1 MAPTA
6 LEALSMRKSIY
17 GILLC
22 VMLSVL
28 FLFSAAL
35 AQDPTKVEPTHYKLA
50 FENEYVQVVNV
61 HYGPHEKSNLHAHM
75 GGVVVVLSAGHLRFT
90 DEHGKTQEVFA
101 KPGEPR
107 WFPPFKHKVENLG
120 DTAYTAVYIGIKSKH
135 LASEAELKASPEMD
149 EQTKQIVAEAL
160 LAALK

>member
-1 MAPTA
+1 MRNSLSGA
-6 LEALSMRKSIY
+6 LFCAM
-17 GILLC
+17 LLVSLIC
-22 VMLSVL
+22 AVA
-28 FLFSAAL
+28 F
-35 AQDPTKVEPTHYKLA
+35 AQDPTKVEPSHYKLA

-90 DEHGKTQEVFA
+90 DENGKVTEVMA

-120 DTAYTAVYIGIKSKH
+120 ETSYTAVYIGIKNKK
-135 LASEAELKASPEMD
+135 LANDVSMKADPSQWDD
-149 EQTKQIVAEAL
+149 ETKKLVAEAL
-160 LAALK
+160 MQAAK

>member
-1 MAPTA
+1 MLESRHTMPCCIVIWA
-6 LEALSMRKSIY
+6 LFCSAL
-17 GILLC
+17 
-22 VMLSVL
+22 L
-28 FLFSAAL
+28 F

-90 DEHGKTQEVFA
+90 DENGKVQEVYA

-107 WFPPFKHKVENLG
+107 WFPPFKHRVENLG
-120 DTAYTAVYIGIKSKH
+120 DTSYTAVYIGIKNKR
-135 LASEAELKASPEMD
+135 LAEEASLKAGSTEMD
-149 EQTKQIVAEAL
+149 DATRKLVAEAL
-160 LAALK
+160 LAAAK